1 MRQNDFFANVL
12 RACIDWPLHRQEAA
26 SISKTSDLKVLQKK
40 NSFLQIAS
48 QKYPLFLYKLLC
60 VVHKRVSGKKLK
72 RMLNENHRKENF
84 GT

>member
-1 MRQNDFFANVL
+1 M
-12 RACIDWPLHRQEAA
+12 
-26 SISKTSDLKVLQKK
+26 ISKTSDLKVLHASDNSVDKTRIYKKK
-40 NSFLQIAS
+40 NSFLQITS

-84 GT
+84 ET